1 VEFVVL
7 LVLIAPVAVFV
18 AVMRNRGLRREV
30 NASTVDL
37 RVDEFGAHRELED
50 GRVEEIDWSEV
61 VTVSV
66 LLTVKGPHRRSGG
79 VIVLWGND
87 VRGCLVPVDQAG
99 DSGLLEA
106 LPRLP
111 GFDSHLL
118 VEALATTA
126 PSETVVWR
134 RGS

>member
-1 VEFVVL
+1 
-7 LVLIAPVAVFV
+7 
-18 AVMRNRGLRREV
+18 
-30 NASTVDL
+30 
-37 RVDEFGAHRELED
+37 
-50 GRVEEIDWSEV
+50 
-61 VTVSV
+61 
-66 LLTVKGPHRRSGG
+66 